1 MSFLRTPKMPTP
13 PSPVDPAD
21 LANRQNNARQNRIA
35 AGGRNATFLAQ
46 TAAAAASNTSPNT
59 LTGLNG

>member
-1 MSFLRTPKMPTP
+1 MSFLNPKRPDP
-13 PSPVDPAD
+13 VPIPDPSDT
-21 LANRQNNARQNRIA
+21 ANRAGGLKARRLA

-46 TAAAAASNTSPNT
+46 IAGDAAAARPAAT